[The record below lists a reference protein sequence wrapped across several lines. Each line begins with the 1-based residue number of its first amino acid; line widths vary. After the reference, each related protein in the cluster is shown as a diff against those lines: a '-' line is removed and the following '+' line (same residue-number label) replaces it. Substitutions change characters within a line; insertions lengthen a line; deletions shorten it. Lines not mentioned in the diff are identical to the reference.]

1 MSAEGFSMKKLLWLS
16 LVLFVVD
23 QAVFDLNWMISPLLT
38 YLPWLAGFVVSLR
51 NEVPHV

>member
-1 MSAEGFSMKKLLWLS
+1 MKKVLWLS

-23 QAVFDLNWMISPLLT
+23 QVVFDLNWMIGPLVT

-51 NEVPHV
+51 NEVADV